1 VWERSHAIRIP
12 VTIFLSAFLL
22 FQVQPMMG
30 RYVLPWFGGGPAV
43 WTNCLLFFQ
52 ALLLAGYAYAH
63 WLGSRPSLRV
73 QTSVHVALLG
83 ASLLFLPILPR
94 ADVWKPASASDPSG
108 RILLLLTATVGA
120 PYLLLSSTGPLLQ
133 RWFALGEPQKSPW
146 RLYALSNLGSFLA
159 LFSYPFVLEPYL
171 RLHTQAWIWSALYAA
186 FAMLCGWTAWSVRNL
201 TPAVA
206 ALDPDSEPAARP
218 TFWTVLFW
226 LGLAMCGSTLLL
238 ATTNQISQEIAVV
251 PFLWVAPLSIYLLT
265 FILAFEH
272 PRWYRRALFAV
283 GAGIFGPAACAV
295 QVAAVGLNARVQIG
309 IYLLTLFMVCMVC
322 HGELAR
328 SRPAPR
334 YLTGFYLAIAGGG
347 ALGGVFVA
355 LIAPKI
361 FTEFTE
367 FPVSLAAACL
377 LGFTGWL
384 RTGALKEW
392 TSRNF
397 AVRVPLMAL
406 LIGAL
411 TSVVAM
417 VSNNSAAQPTVR
429 GVQVVPATV
438 LASVRNFYG
447 ILRVKESFDANG
459 PLRQLTHGRT
469 QHGFQYLHGSK
480 TTWPT
485 TYYGPHSGAGLVLN
499 ALVKPGRRVAVI
511 GLGAG
516 TMAAWGRE
524 GDTFRFY
531 EINPAVEGIA
541 NTWFTYL
548 KDSKARTE
556 VVLGDA
562 RVQMERELGA
572 GQRQDFD
579 LIAVDA
585 FSSDAIPLHLLTAE
599 CGDIYRQRLRPG
611 GLLLLHISNVLLN
624 LEPVARGLARHL
636 GWKAV
641 TFQSGDEADTGESSA
656 TWVLV
661 TSNAEFLLQPGMSQ
675 EVSWTGMS
683 GRPVIWTDDFASLWH
698 VLNF

>member
-1 VWERSHAIRIP
+1 
-12 VTIFLSAFLL
+12 
-22 FQVQPMMG
+22 MMG
-30 RYVLPWFGGGPAV
+30 RFVLPWFGGGPAV

-63 WLGSRPSLRV
+63 WLGLRPNLRT
-73 QTSVHVALLG
+73 QITVHVALLT

-94 ADVWKPASASDPSG
+94 ADIWKPASASDPSG

-133 RWFALGEPQKSPW
+133 RWFALSEPQKSPW
-146 RLYALSNLGSFLA
+146 RLYALSNFGSFLA

-186 FAMLCGWTAWSVRNL
+186 FAVLCGWTAWSFRNMTNI
-201 TPAVA
+201 TPGA
-206 ALDPDSEPAARP
+206 AARDPDAEPAPRP
-218 TFWTVLFW
+218 ALWTVLFW

-272 PRWYRRALFAV
+272 PRWYQRALFAV
-283 GAGIFGPAACAV
+283 GAGVFGPAACAV
-295 QVAAVGLNARVQIG
+295 QVAAVGLSARIQIG
-309 IYLLTLFMVCMVC
+309 IYLLALFIVCMVC

-334 YLTGFYLAIAGGG
+334 YLTGFYLAIAAGG

-355 LIAPKI
+355 LIAPNI
-361 FTEFTE
+361 FTEYTE
-367 FPVSLAAACL
+367 YPVSLAAACL
-377 LGFTGWL
+377 LGFVGWL
-384 RTGALKEW
+384 RTGALKQW
-392 TSRNF
+392 TSQNF

-406 LIGAL
+406 LLGGL

-417 VSNNSAAQPTVR
+417 VTNTGAAQPTVR
-429 GVQVVPATV
+429 GLPVVPAKV

-447 ILRVKESFDANG
+447 ILRVKESFDGNG
-459 PLRQLTHGRT
+459 ALRQLTHGRI
-469 QHGFQYLHGSK
+469 QHGFQYLRGAK

-485 TYYGPHSGAGLVLN
+485 TYYGPHSGAGIVLN

-516 TMAAWGRE
+516 TMAAWGRP

-541 NTWFTYL
+541 NAWFTYL

-562 RVQMERELGA
+562 RVQMERELA
-572 GQRQDFD
+572 QGQSHDYD

-599 CGDIYRQRLRPG
+599 CGDLYRERLRPG
-611 GLLLLHISNVLLN
+611 GLLLLHISNLYLN

-641 TFQSGDEADTGESSA
+641 TFESGDDTETGESSA
-656 TWVLV
+656 TWVLI
-661 TSNAEFLLQPGMSQ
+661 TNDAEFLLQPGMSQ
-675 EVSWTGMS
+675 EVSWTGKQK
-683 GRPVIWTDDFASLWH
+683 RPITWTDDFASLWH